1 MYICDSWFF
10 RLFKWGG
17 LCVIIGNFGFFF
29 LLFFR
34 VLRLVNF
41 FFFELRLRNIK
52 LLIFGRLMLDCLGL
66 FILEGIKGVW
76 FLRLCRLFVK
86 LVLFLMRVLLKM
98 VFLFCKWLVKVFFL
112 RGFFGILNFLGFILF
127 LIIRF
132 LLFFGG
138 NFSLF
143 MCRILDLVSLMLLV
157 GKDDVICILLKWL
170 DNFIFIKLLFIRW

>member
-1 MYICDSWFF
+1 M
-10 RLFKWGG
+10 
-17 LCVIIGNFGFFF
+17 
-29 LLFFR
+29 
-34 VLRLVNF
+34 
-41 FFFELRLRNIK
+41 
-52 LLIFGRLMLDCLGL
+52 
-66 FILEGIKGVW
+66 
-76 FLRLCRLFVK
+76 
-86 LVLFLMRVLLKM
+86 
-98 VFLFCKWLVKVFFL
+98 FFL

-170 DNFIFIKLLFIRW
+170 DNFIFIKLLFIR